1 MENAMTDN
9 LSALARD
16 WRIAKQA
23 EDKANAERIRIE
35 EQLSAALDVPTEGSK
50 THKIDGYKVTLTQPV
65 TRKLDLDAWEKVKGK
80 CPDALVP
87 IKTKI
92 EADAA
97 GMKWL
102 QDNEPQIWKR
112 IASAFE
118 TKPGKIGVKVE
129 EQP

>member
-1 MENAMTDN
+1 MTDN
-9 LSALARD
+9 VSALARD

-23 EDKANAERIRIE
+23 EAKANAERIKIE

-65 TRKLDLDAWEKVKGK
+65 TRKLDVDAWEKVKGK
-80 CPDALVP
+80 CPDALHP

-102 QDNEPQIWKR
+102 QENEPQIFKQ

-129 EQP
+129 EL